1 MDCFLIQPAELMAFK
16 RISVDKHVLSCYIPR
31 MISRAALKAEIDSL
45 QEQDLDIV
53 HSLLQSII
61 RQYDATR
68 KETFMAKLKRIQI
81 DAPPDFSQN
90 IERYLKQ
97 QGNRAEMLTEL
108 SASSSARDIA

>member
-1 MDCFLIQPAELMAFK
+1 
-16 RISVDKHVLSCYIPR
+16 

-108 SASSSARDIA
+108 SASSNARDIA

>member
-1 MDCFLIQPAELMAFK
+1 
-16 RISVDKHVLSCYIPR
+16 

-45 QEQDLDIV
+45 QAQDLEIV

-68 KETFMAKLKRIQI
+68 RETFMAKLKRIQI

-108 SASSSARDIA
+108 SASSNARNIA

>member
-1 MDCFLIQPAELMAFK
+1 
-16 RISVDKHVLSCYIPR
+16 

-45 QEQDLDIV
+45 QEQDLEIV

-68 KETFMAKLKRIQI
+68 RETFMAKLKRIQI

-108 SASSSARDIA
+108 SASSNARNIA

>member
-1 MDCFLIQPAELMAFK
+1 
-16 RISVDKHVLSCYIPR
+16 

-68 KETFMAKLKRIQI
+68 RETFMAKLKRIQI

-108 SASSSARDIA
+108 SASSNARDIA

>member
-1 MDCFLIQPAELMAFK
+1 
-16 RISVDKHVLSCYIPR
+16 

-45 QEQDLDIV
+45 QEQDLEIV

-68 KETFMAKLKRIQI
+68 RETFMAKLKRIQI

-108 SASSSARDIA
+108 SASSNARDIA

>member
-1 MDCFLIQPAELMAFK
+1 
-16 RISVDKHVLSCYIPR
+16 

-108 SASSSARDIA
+108 SASSNARNIA

>member
-1 MDCFLIQPAELMAFK
+1 
-16 RISVDKHVLSCYIPR
+16 

-45 QEQDLDIV
+45 QEQDLEIV

-68 KETFMAKLKRIQI
+68 RETFMAKLKRIQI

-90 IERYLKQ
+90 IERYLRQ

-108 SASSSARDIA
+108 SASSNARNIA